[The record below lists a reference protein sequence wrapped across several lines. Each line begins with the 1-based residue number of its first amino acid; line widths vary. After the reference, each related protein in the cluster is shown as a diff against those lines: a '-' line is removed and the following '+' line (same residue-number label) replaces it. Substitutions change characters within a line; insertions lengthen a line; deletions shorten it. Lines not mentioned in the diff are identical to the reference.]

1 MSEAQIVKALL
12 GMVLALVWYIWRKNE
27 KSMNGVGAKVSKVI
41 AYLQESAKTEEE
53 RKRITDL
60 FFK

>member
-1 MSEAQIVKALL
+1 MTEAWVIRFLL
-12 GMVLALVWYIWRKNE
+12 GMVASLVWYIWRKNE
-27 KSMNGVGAKVSKVI
+27 KSTNGVGAKVSKVI
-41 AYLQESAKTEEE
+41 AFLQENAKTEEE